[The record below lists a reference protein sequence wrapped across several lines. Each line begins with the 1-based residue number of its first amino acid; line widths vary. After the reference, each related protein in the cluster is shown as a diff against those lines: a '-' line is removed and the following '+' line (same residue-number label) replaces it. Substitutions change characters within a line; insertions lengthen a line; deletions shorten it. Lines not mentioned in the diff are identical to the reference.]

1 MGDKLR
7 VVIGSDFRGIAYKE
21 ALKEFLRNDPR
32 VASVQDV
39 GVTKGTDGAGGT
51 DDTSTTGY
59 PHIAVD
65 AAEIVADGEAD
76 RALLICGTGLGMAIS
91 AGLVPGIRAVTV
103 NDAYQ
108 VEGSVLLNNAQVITM
123 GQMSIS
129 LHHAQAL
136 VDQWL
141 GLRYDPASEW
151 APLMDAMVH
160 YEAEYTAKAGSRTDP
175 RAQAIACSVPNPA

>member
-1 MGDKLR
+1 MDSKKEKLR
-7 VVIGSDFRGIAYKE
+7 IVVGSDFRGLEYKE
-21 ALKEFLRNDPR
+21 AIKAFLEKDPR

-39 GVTKGTDGAGGT
+39 GVARGA
-51 DDTSTTGY
+51 DIGY

-108 VEGSVLLNNAQVITM
+108 VEGSVLLNNAQVMTL
-123 GQMSIS
+123 GQMCVS
-129 LHHAQAL
+129 LHHAQTL

-141 GLRYDPASEW
+141 DLHYDPTSEW
-151 APLMDAMVH
+151 APLMDAMVE
-160 YEAEYTAKAGSRTDP
+160 YETEYAGKAG
-175 RAQAIACSVPNPA
+175 

>member
-1 MGDKLR
+1 MSSRLR
-7 VVIGSDFRGIAYKE
+7 IVIGSDFRGFEYKE
-21 ALKEFLRNDPR
+21 AIKEFLGNDQR
-32 VASVQDV
+32 VASVRDV
-39 GVTKGTDGAGGT
+39 GVVKDAN
-51 DDTSTTGY
+51 TGY

-108 VEGSVLLNNAQVITM
+108 VEGSVLINNAQVMTI
-123 GQMSIS
+123 GQMSVS
-129 LHHAQAL
+129 LHHALTL

-141 GLRYDPASEW
+141 GLRYDPTCEW
-151 APLMDAMVH
+151 APLMDAMAD
-160 YEAEYTAKAGSRTDP
+160 YEAEYAKNTGGQTDRRQTTASCG
-175 RAQAIACSVPNPA
+175 VPAP

>member
-1 MGDKLR
+1 MSGQLR
-7 VVIGSDFRGIAYKE
+7 IVIGSDFRGFEYKE
-21 ALKEFLRNDPR
+21 AIKEFLSNDQR
-32 VASVQDV
+32 VECVQDV
-39 GVTKGTDGAGGT
+39 GTTKDTD
-51 DDTSTTGY
+51 TGY

-108 VEGSVLLNNAQVITM
+108 VEGSVLLNNAQVMAM
-123 GQMSIS
+123 GQMSVS
-129 LHHAQAL
+129 LHHALAL

-141 GLRYDPASEW
+141 GLRYDPTCEW
-151 APLMDAMVH
+151 APLIDAMVN
-160 YEAEYTAKAGSRTDP
+160 YEAEYTKKTSGQTGR
-175 RAQAIACSVPNPA
+175 RQAAVSCGVPTP